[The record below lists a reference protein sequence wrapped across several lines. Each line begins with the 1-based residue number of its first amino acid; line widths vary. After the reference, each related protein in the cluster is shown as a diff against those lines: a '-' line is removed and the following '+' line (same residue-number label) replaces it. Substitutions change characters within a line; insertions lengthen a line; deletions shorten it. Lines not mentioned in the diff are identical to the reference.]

1 MSPQAPDQ
9 PEETEGTGGPGDGE
23 APAAPSAGNASP
35 RAAREGERDALLDD
49 FGRRLASELGR
60 SEHTVRA
67 YLGDA
72 RSLLDHLD
80 TVGAAVGDIDLG
92 LLRGWLS
99 RMSEAGASRAT
110 LARRIAAARTF
121 TAHLHRTGRLAADP
135 GPLLATPVRRR
146 SLPRVL
152 SEDQAADALAAH
164 AEDTEEAAT
173 PEGLRRTAVV
183 EVLYGGG
190 LRVAELCGLDL
201 DDVDRERGTLRV
213 MGKGGKER
221 AVPVGE
227 PALDAVDAWLH
238 GGRPALVGPASGR
251 ALFLGARG
259 GRLGTRS
266 ARRDVH
272 RLLRT
277 GGEGGDAGP
286 HALRHSAATHLLNGG
301 ADLRSVQEY
310 LGHASLDSTQV
321 YTHVSIERLT
331 EVYRRSH
338 PRA

>member
-1 MSPQAPDQ
+1 MSPHGPD
-9 PEETEGTGGPGDGE
+9 GPDDRQGDG
-23 APAAPSAGNASP
+23 
-35 RAAREGERDALLDD
+35 RDALLDD
-49 FGRRLASELGR
+49 FARRLRSELGR

-72 RSLLDHLD
+72 RSLLGHLD
-80 TVGAAVGDIDLG
+80 AVGAPVDRLDLG

-99 RMSEAGASRAT
+99 RLSGAGASRAT
-110 LARRIAAARTF
+110 LARRIAAARAF
-121 TAHLHRTGRLAADP
+121 TAHLHRMGRLDTDP

-152 SEDQAADALAAH
+152 SEDQAADAITAH
-164 AEDTEEAAT
+164 AEDAEAAST
-173 PEGLRRTAVV
+173 PDGLRRTAVV

-201 DDVDRERGTLRV
+201 DDIDRERRTLRV
-213 MGKGGKER
+213 LGKGGKER
-221 AVPVGE
+221 AVPIGE
-227 PALDAVDAWLH
+227 PALDAVDAWLQA
-238 GGRPALVGPASGR
+238 GRPALVGPHSGR

-272 RLLRT
+272 ELLRAA
-277 GGEGGDAGP
+277 GDGSDAGP

>member
-1 MSPQAPDQ
+1 MSPQAPDE
-9 PEETEGTGGPGDGE
+9 PGETGGPGGPGGEE
-23 APAAPSAGNASP
+23 APAAPPAGEAAACAS
-35 RAAREGERDALLDD
+35 REGGREVLLED

-72 RSLLDHLD
+72 RSLLDHLE
-80 TVGAAVGDIDLG
+80 TVGAAVADIDLG
-92 LLRGWLS
+92 LLRDWLS

-121 TAHLHRTGRLAADP
+121 TAHLHRTGCLAADP

-164 AEDTEEAAT
+164 AEDTEEATT

-183 EVLYGGG
+183 EVLYGAG

-213 MGKGGKER
+213 MGKGGRER

-227 PALDAVDAWLH
+227 PALDAVDA
-238 GGRPALVGPASGR
+238 
-251 ALFLGARG
+251 
-259 GRLGTRS
+259 
-266 ARRDVH
+266 
-272 RLLRT
+272 
-277 GGEGGDAGP
+277 
-286 HALRHSAATHLLNGG
+286 
-301 ADLRSVQEY
+301 
-310 LGHASLDSTQV
+310 
-321 YTHVSIERLT
+321 
-331 EVYRRSH
+331 
-338 PRA
+338 